1 MKISDH
7 LFSQDMEVIGS
18 ALLTKCAENITF
30 IKDDIDRALTNMV
43 EEMPQSK
50 TVLTLVNG
58 GAQ

>member
-1 MKISDH
+1 
-7 LFSQDMEVIGS
+7 MEVIGG